1 MDRHSPA
8 LTLLRR
14 ALLSAAAF
22 FFAVFFLWPIST
34 VITRGVFVD
43 GTLDLSP
50 LTKLLSNSG
59 LRRVIVFT
67 FLQAS
72 VSTLGALVL
81 GIPGAYAFSRLAF
94 RGRAAVLALLTLP
107 FVLPTVVVG
116 SAFVALLGEN
126 GPLGGL
132 HLNGSLAAIV
142 LAQICFNYAVVVR
155 SVGSQ
160 WAHIDHSAAQAS
172 RTLGAGPARTWLRV
186 TLPSIKP
193 SIVSSALIVFL
204 FCFTSFGL
212 ILILGGPGTATIE
225 TEIYRAT
232 MQSLDLRTAAALS
245 ILQILVVGGV
255 ILSGMRF
262 GRVDARSP
270 RWRPSGSG
278 LLKLNSNRRL
288 VLTANLFVV
297 ALLVGAPLGVLVVRS
312 FTTSSGLGLNWY
324 RSLGELGSTGLAET
338 PLKALSNSLTFAAVA
353 TFIAVPLGLTIA
365 LAVTAKSGQTRSA
378 RVMERAVILP
388 LGVSAVTLGL
398 GYLLTLDTPP
408 LDLRTSWWLIPIAQ
422 AIVATPFVVRIA
434 VPIIA
439 STDQRLRDAAALLG
453 ARPSRVWRSVD
464 LPVIRSAVAT
474 GAGFAFAISLGEFG
488 ATAFIVRPET
498 TTLPIAIYRLLGRPG
513 ETNFGAAMAS
523 AVLLMSA
530 TAAIL
535 ILLDRDSLGSRS

>member
-1 MDRHSPA
+1 MDRYRPA

-14 ALLSAAAF
+14 SSLGAAAV

-34 VITRGVFVD
+34 VIARGVLID
-43 GTLDLSP
+43 GTLDVSP
-50 LTKLLSNSG
+50 LTRLFSDSG
-59 LRRVIVFT
+59 LRRIIGFT
-67 FLQAS
+67 LLQAT

-81 GIPGAYAFSRLAF
+81 GIPGAYAFSRIAF
-94 RGRAAVLALLTLP
+94 QGRAAILALLTLP

-132 HLNGSLAAIV
+132 QLNGSLGAIV

-160 WAHIDHSAAQAS
+160 WAHIDHSAVNAS
-172 RTLGAGPARTWLRV
+172 RTLGAGPARTWFRV
-186 TLPSIKP
+186 TLPAIKP

-212 ILILGGPGTATIE
+212 ILILGGPRTSTIE
-225 TEIYRAT
+225 TEIYRST

-255 ILSGMRF
+255 IIGGMRF

-270 RWRPSGSG
+270 RWRPSRSG
-278 LLKLNSNRRL
+278 LLKLNRARRL
-288 VLTANLFVV
+288 ALIANLCVV
-297 ALLVGAPLGVLVVRS
+297 ALLVGAPLGVLIGRS
-312 FTTSSGLGLNWY
+312 FTTSTGVGLNWY
-324 RSLGELGSTGLAET
+324 RSLGDLGSTGLAET

-353 TFIAVPLGLTIA
+353 TLIAVPLGLIIA
-365 LAVTAKSGQTRSA
+365 LSVTVKTRRTRSA
-378 RVMERAVILP
+378 RVMERAVMLP

-434 VPIIA
+434 APIIA
-439 STDQRLRDAAALLG
+439 STDQRLRDAAGLLG
-453 ARPSRVWRSVD
+453 AAPSRVWRSVD

-488 ATAFIVRPET
+488 ATAFIVRPDT

-513 ETNFGAAMAS
+513 EANFGAAMAS

-530 TAAIL
+530 TAAVL
-535 ILLDRDSLGSRS
+535 ILLDRDSMGSRS

>member
-1 MDRHSPA
+1 M
-8 LTLLRR
+8 RR
-14 ALLSAAAF
+14 VSLGTAAV

-34 VITRGVFVD
+34 VIARGVFVD
-43 GTLDLSP
+43 GALDLSP

-59 LRRVIVFT
+59 LRRIILFT

-72 VSTLGALVL
+72 VSTLGAVVL

-160 WAHIDHSAAQAS
+160 WSHIDNSAAQAS
-172 RTLGAGPARTWLRV
+172 RTLGAGPARTWFRV
-186 TLPSIKP
+186 TLPAIKP

-212 ILILGGPGTATIE
+212 ILILGGPRTSTIE

-255 ILSGMRF
+255 ILGGMRA
-262 GRVDARSP
+262 GRVDARSA
-270 RWRPSGSG
+270 RWRPSHSG
-278 LLKLNSNRRL
+278 LLKLNNERRL
-288 VLTANLFVV
+288 ALTANLCVV
-297 ALLVGAPLGVLVVRS
+297 ALLVGAPLGVLLVRS
-312 FTTSSGLGLNWY
+312 FTTSSGYGLNWY
-324 RSLGELGSTGLAET
+324 RSLGRLGSTGLAET

-353 TFIAVPLGLTIA
+353 TFIAVPLGLIIA
-365 LAVTAKSGQTRSA
+365 LAVTVKSGRSRSA
-378 RVMERAVILP
+378 RVMEGAVMLP

-464 LPVIRSAVAT
+464 LPVIRSAIAT

-488 ATAFIVRPET
+488 ATAFIVRPDT

-513 ETNFGAAMAS
+513 EANFGAAMAS
-523 AVLLMSA
+523 AVLLMGA

-535 ILLDRDSLGSRS
+535 LLLDRDSMGSRS